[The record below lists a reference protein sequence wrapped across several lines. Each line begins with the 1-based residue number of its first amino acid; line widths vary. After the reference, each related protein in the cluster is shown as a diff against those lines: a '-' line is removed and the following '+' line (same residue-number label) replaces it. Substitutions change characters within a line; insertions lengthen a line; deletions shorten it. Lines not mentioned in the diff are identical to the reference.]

1 MNMRIDKQTG
11 EWLEREKQVNF
22 TYEGKK
28 FTAYEGDTITSALW
42 ASGEKVLGRSFKY
55 HRPRG
60 VLSLANH
67 DINVMLTDGQDTN
80 IRGDV
85 VTVKDGMTLVAVN
98 TLGGVKKDNL
108 RYIGKLLSPF
118 LVVGFYYKAF
128 FRPRFMFPFW
138 ENIIRHGAGLGKVN
152 FNYPRIPKPKLNE
165 HYDVLVIGAGPAGL
179 SAALAASLDKQLNIL
194 IVDENKQAG
203 GSLGYDRAG
212 SISPQS
218 QLDELVSEVN
228 KATNITLRTNA
239 YAGAYYTDHLIPIIE
254 FDGITK
260 VRAKTLIIATGA
272 FEQPPV
278 FRNNDLPGVMNGSAA
293 QRMIYRYGVKPF
305 NNGVVFTAN
314 DHGYRVALDLIHAGT
329 VVKAVVDLRNEPVSN
344 ALTKELTN
352 HAVQIY
358 SGHCVY
364 EALAT
369 SDDMAVKGVV
379 ICPFDE
385 DTNEADADR
394 SFTIDCDGVAM
405 SAGWASAAALLYQ
418 SGMKVKYDYTI
429 EQFIPE
435 ALPNGIFA
443 AGKVNG
449 VFDLEQR
456 IADGARAAAEA
467 MRYMGMDNAPTISVQ
482 AHTASSPSHFFPVV
496 PHPKGKNFVDF
507 DEDIQAKDFINAA
520 KEGFDNI
527 ELMKRFTTVGMG
539 PSQGKHSNMNAIR
552 ILARIRELPVEKIG
566 STTSRPFF
574 HPTPIGHLGGRNFH
588 PVRQSAIQGW
598 HADAGAVFVDVGA
611 WSRPAY
617 YQKPGVAVEEI
628 IQQESVAVHNSV
640 GIIDGSSLGKIEICG
655 PQAVE
660 FLERFFT
667 GKFADQKVG
676 EIRYA
681 LSIDESAVVADD
693 GIISRVKDELY
704 YLTIGTSNAAI
715 VYREM
720 QRWLQMWQLDVA
732 LVNVTGSYG
741 IINVVGPKSVHVMSS
756 LSQDPLLSTLTAGM
770 VGEMTISDVAVRI
783 MRVTFVSD
791 IGYELHVPAD
801 SMLAVW
807 EKLIKAGSAYDIR
820 PFGTDTQRLLR
831 LEMGHY
837 LPGYDTDGLTIPY
850 ELGCD
855 SELAMDKPFFVGQ
868 RSLKILAKKTLR
880 KRLVPFVLEDGFS
893 GQMPEDCNLVIDN
906 GEIEGRVTSISYSSK
921 VDRIIGFAYVNPKK
935 IEAGSRFEIKTDN
948 GSMVKATVVKTPF
961 LNSKKE
967 S

>member
-1 MNMRIDKQTG
+1 MNMRIEKQTG
-11 EWLEREKQVNF
+11 EWLDREKQINF
-22 TYEGKK
+22 TYEGNK
-28 FTAYEGDTITSALW
+28 FTGYEGDSISSALW

-67 DINVMLTDGQDTN
+67 DINVMLTDGLDTN
-80 IRGDV
+80 MRGDV
-85 VTVKDGMTLVAVN
+85 IRVKDGMSLKAVN

-108 RYIGKLLSPF
+108 RYIEKILAPF

-165 HYDVLVIGAGPAGL
+165 HYDVLVVGAGPSGL
-179 SAALAASLDKQLNIL
+179 SAALAASFDKQLKIL

-212 SISPQS
+212 SVTPQA
-218 QLDELVSEVN
+218 QMEELLSEVN
-228 KATNITLRTNA
+228 KASNITLRTDA

-254 FDGITK
+254 FGGITK
-260 VRAKTLIIATGA
+260 VRAKTLIIATGV
-272 FEQPPV
+272 FEQAPV

-314 DHGYRVALDLIHAGT
+314 DSGYRVALDLIHAGT
-329 VVKAVVDLRNEPVSN
+329 NVKAVVDLRKTPVSN
-344 ALTKELTN
+344 ALTKELVN
-352 HAVQIY
+352 HDIRIY
-358 SGHCVY
+358 TGHCIY

-379 ICPFDE
+379 ICPFNE
-385 DTNEADADR
+385 DTNTADAQH
-394 SFTIDCDGVAM
+394 SFNIECDGVAM

-418 SGMKVKYDYTI
+418 SGMKVRYDYTI
-429 EQFIPE
+429 EQFIPDT
-435 ALPNGIFA
+435 LPNGIFA

-449 VFDLEQR
+449 IFDFDQR

-467 MRYMGMDNAPTISVQ
+467 MRYMGMNNAPVISVQ
-482 AHTASSPSHFFPVV
+482 THSDSSPSHFFPVV
-496 PHPKGKNFVDF
+496 PHPNGKNFVDF

-588 PVRQSAIQGW
+588 PVRQSAIQTW
-598 HADAGAVFVDVGA
+598 HTDAGAVFVDVGA

-617 YQKPGVAVEEI
+617 YQKSGTEVEEV
-628 IQQESVAVHNSV
+628 IQQESMAVHNSV

-655 PQAVE
+655 PDAVE

-667 GKFADQKVG
+667 GKFSDLRVG

-681 LSIDESAVVADD
+681 LSLDESAVVADD
-693 GIISRVKDELY
+693 GIVSRVKDELY
-704 YLTIGTSNAAI
+704 YLTIGTSNTAI

-720 QRWLQMWQLDVA
+720 QRWLQVWKLDVV
-732 LVNVTGSYG
+732 LINVTGSYG
-741 IINVVGPKSVHVMSS
+741 IINVVGPKASHVMSS
-756 LSQDPLLSTLTAGM
+756 LIQDDLLSNLTAGK
-770 VGEMTISDVAVRI
+770 VGETIISDIPVR
-783 MRVTFVSD
+783 MMCVTFVSN
-791 IGYELHVPAD
+791 IGYEIHVPAD

-807 EKLIKAGSAYDIR
+807 EMIIKAGTAYDIR

-837 LPGYDTDGLTIPY
+837 LPSYDTDGLTIPY
-850 ELGCD
+850 ELGCE
-855 SELAMDKPFFVGQ
+855 SQLAMDKPFFIGQ
-868 RSLKILAKKTLR
+868 RSLKILAKKKLK
-880 KRLVPFVLEDGFS
+880 KRLVPFMLEDNFS
-893 GQMPEDCNLVIDN
+893 SQMPEDCNLVIEN
-906 GEIEGRVTSISYSSK
+906 GDIKGRVTSISYSSK
-921 VDRIIGFAYVNPKK
+921 VERVIGFAYVDPNKV
-935 IEAGSRFEIKTDN
+935 EAGSQFEIKTDN

-961 LNSKKE
+961 VNSKKE
-967 S
+967 F

>member
-1 MNMRIDKQTG
+1 MNMRIEKQTG
-11 EWLEREKQVNF
+11 EWLEREKQISF
-22 TYEGKK
+22 TFEGKK

-55 HRPRG
+55 HRARG

-67 DINVMLTDGQDTN
+67 DINVMLTDGEDTN

-85 VTVKDGMTLVAVN
+85 VAVKEGMSLVAVN

-108 RYIGKLLSPF
+108 RYIEKILSPF

-152 FNYPRIPKPKLNE
+152 FDYPRIPKPKLNE
-165 HYDVLVIGAGPAGL
+165 HYDILVVGAGPSGL
-179 SAALAASLDKQLNIL
+179 SAALAASLDKQLKIL

-212 SISPQS
+212 SVLPQS
-218 QLDELVSEVN
+218 QMEELVSEVN

-239 YAGAYYTDHLIPIIE
+239 YAGAYYTDHLIPIVE
-254 FDGITK
+254 FSGITK

-293 QRMIYRYGVKPF
+293 QRMIYRYGIKPF
-305 NNGVVFTAN
+305 NSGVVFTAN

-329 VVKAVVDLRNEPVSN
+329 NVKAVVDLRKEHVSN
-344 ALTKELTN
+344 AITKELVN
-352 HAVQIY
+352 HDVHIY
-358 SGHCVY
+358 AGHCVY

-379 ICPFDE
+379 ICPFD
-385 DTNEADADR
+385 DTNNKAQPEH
-394 SFTIDCDGVAM
+394 SFMIECDGVAM

-418 SGMKVKYDYTI
+418 SGMKVKYDYTV
-429 EQFIPE
+429 EQFIPDV
-435 ALPNGIFA
+435 LPNGIFA

-449 VFDLEQR
+449 IFDLEQR

-467 MRYMGMDNAPTISVQ
+467 MRYMGMDNAPHITVQ
-482 AHTASSPSHFFPVV
+482 AHNGASPSHFFPVV
-496 PHPKGKNFVDF
+496 SHPKGKNFVDF

-588 PVRQSAIQGW
+588 PVRQSAIQSW

-617 YQKPGVAVEEI
+617 YDKPGLAVEEI

-655 PQAVE
+655 PEAVQ
-660 FLERFFT
+660 FLEKFFT

-681 LSIDESAVVADD
+681 LSVDESAVIADD
-693 GIISRVKDELY
+693 GIVSRIKDELF

-720 QRWLQMWQLDVA
+720 QRWLQMWQLDVV
-732 LVNVTGSYG
+732 LINVTGSYG
-741 IINVVGPKSVHVMSS
+741 IINVVGPKSVHVMTSLVQDSS
-756 LSQDPLLSTLTAGM
+756 LSNLKAGM
-770 VGEMTISDVAVRI
+770 VGETTISDVPVRI
-783 MRVTFVSD
+783 MCVTFVAD
-791 IGYELHVPAD
+791 IGYEIHVQAS

-807 EKLIKAGSAYDIR
+807 EKIIKAGTAFNIQ

-855 SELAMDKPFFVGQ
+855 AALAMDKPFFVGQ
-868 RSLKILAKKTLR
+868 RSLKILAKKTLK
-880 KRLVPFVLEDGFS
+880 KRLVPFVLADNFS
-893 GQMPEDCNLVIDN
+893 GQMPEDCNLVIEN
-906 GEIEGRVTSISYSSK
+906 GEIKGRVTSISFSSK
-921 VDRIIGFAYVNPKK
+921 VDRVIGFAYVDPNKV
-935 IEAGSRFEIKTDN
+935 EAGSRFEIKTDN

-967 S
+967 F

>member
-11 EWLEREKQVNF
+11 EWLEREKQVSF
-22 TYEGKK
+22 TFEGKK
-28 FTAYEGDTITSALW
+28 FTGYEGDTISSALW
-42 ASGEKVLGRSFKY
+42 ASGQKALGRSFKY
-55 HRPRG
+55 HRARG

-67 DINVMLTDGQDTN
+67 DINVMLTDGEDTN

-85 VTVKDGMTLVAVN
+85 VAVKEGMSLAAVN
-98 TLGGVKKDNL
+98 TVGGVKKDSL
-108 RYIGKLLSPF
+108 RFIEKLLSPF

-138 ENIIRHGAGLGKVN
+138 EKIIRHGAGLGKVN

-165 HYDVLVIGAGPAGL
+165 HYDVLVVGAGPSGMA
-179 SAALAASLDKQLNIL
+179 AALAASLDKQLTIL

-212 SISPQS
+212 SLLPQS
-218 QLDELVSEVN
+218 QMEELVNEIN
-228 KATNITLRTNA
+228 NATNITLRTDT

-254 FDGITK
+254 QSGITK
-260 VRAKTLIIATGA
+260 IRAKTLIIATGA

-293 QRMIYRYGVKPF
+293 QRMIYRYGIKPF
-305 NNGVVFTAN
+305 NSGVVFTAN
-314 DHGYRVALDLIHAGT
+314 DNGYRVALDLIHAGT
-329 VVKAVVDLRNEPVSN
+329 IVKAVVDLRKEHVSN
-344 ALTKELTN
+344 ALTKELIN
-352 HAVQIY
+352 HGVMIY
-358 SGHCVY
+358 TGHCIY
-364 EALAT
+364 EAIET
-369 SDDMAVKGVV
+369 SDDMAVRGVV

-385 DTNEADADR
+385 DNNKADSEH
-394 SFTIDCDGVAM
+394 SFTIECEGIAM

-418 SGMKVKYDYTI
+418 SGMKVKYDYNI
-429 EQFIPE
+429 EQFIPDS
-435 ALPNGIFA
+435 LPKGIFA

-456 IADGARAAAEA
+456 VADGARAAAEA
-467 MRYMGMDNAPTISVQ
+467 MRYMGMGNAPHITVK
-482 AHTASSPSHFFPVV
+482 AHSASPPSHFHPVV

-507 DEDIQAKDFINAA
+507 DEDIQEKDFINAA

-552 ILARIRELPVEKIG
+552 ILARIRQLPVEKIG

-588 PVRQSAIQGW
+588 PVRQSAIQSW
-598 HADAGAVFVDVGA
+598 HVDAGAVFVDVGA

-617 YQKPGVAVEEI
+617 YQKPGSEVEET
-628 IQQESVAVHNSV
+628 IQQESLAVHKSV

-655 PQAVE
+655 PDAVQ
-660 FLERFFT
+660 FLEKFFT
-667 GKFADQKVG
+667 GKFSDLKVG
-676 EIRYA
+676 ETRYA
-681 LSIDESAVVADD
+681 LSIDESGVIADD
-693 GIISRVKDELY
+693 GIVSRVKDGLF
-704 YLTIGTSNAAI
+704 YLTIGTSNTAI

-720 QRWLQMWQLDVA
+720 QRWLQMWQLDVV
-732 LVNVTGSYG
+732 LINVTGSYG
-741 IINVVGPKSVHVMSS
+741 IINVVGPKSTHVMSS
-756 LSQDPLLSTLTAGM
+756 LIQDDLLSTLTAGK
-770 VGEMTISDVAVRI
+770 VEETTISGVPVRLI
-783 MRVTFVSD
+783 CVTFVSD
-791 IGYELHVPAD
+791 IGYEVHVPAD
-801 SMLAVW
+801 SMLSVW
-807 EKLIKAGSAYDIR
+807 EEIIKAGTAFNIR

-868 RSLKILAKKTLR
+868 RSLKILAKKTLK
-880 KRLVPFVLEDGFS
+880 KRLVPFVLAENFS
-893 GQMPEDCNLVIDN
+893 AQMPEDCNLVIEN
-906 GEIEGRVTSISYSSK
+906 GEIKGRVTSISFSSK
-921 VDRIIGFAYVNPKK
+921 VGCVIGFAYVDPNKV
-935 IEAGSRFEIKTDN
+935 EAGTQFEIKTDN
-948 GSMVKATVVKTPF
+948 GSMVEATVVKAPF

-967 S
+967 F

>member
-1 MNMRIDKQTG
+1 MSMRIEKQTG
-11 EWLEREKQVNF
+11 EWLEREKQVSF

-28 FTAYEGDTITSALW
+28 FTAYEGDSITSALW

-55 HRPRG
+55 HRARG

-67 DINVMLTDGQDTN
+67 DINVMLTDGVDTN

-85 VTVKDGMTLVAVN
+85 ITVKDGMSLVAVN

-108 RYIGKLLSPF
+108 RFIEKLLSPF

-165 HYDVLVIGAGPAGL
+165 HYDVLVVGAGPSGL
-179 SAALAASLDKQLNIL
+179 SAALAASLDKQLKIL

-212 SISPQS
+212 SVSPQS
-218 QLDELVSEVN
+218 QMEELLNEVS

-239 YAGAYYTDHLIPIIE
+239 YAGAYYTDHLIPIVE
-254 FDGITK
+254 FSGITK

-278 FRNNDLPGVMNGSAA
+278 FRNNDLPGIMNGSAA
-293 QRMIYRYGVKPF
+293 QRMIYRYGIKPF

-329 VVKAVVDLRNEPVSN
+329 NVKAVVDLRKAHLSN
-344 ALTKELTN
+344 AITKELAN
-352 HAVQIY
+352 HGVQIY
-358 SGHCVY
+358 AGHCIY
-364 EALAT
+364 EALAS

-385 DTNEADADR
+385 ETNKAESEQ

-429 EQFIPE
+429 EQFIPDS
-435 ALPNGIFA
+435 LPNGIFA

-449 VFDLEQR
+449 IFDLEQR

-467 MRYMGMDNAPTISVQ
+467 MRHMGMDNAPHITVQ
-482 AHTASSPSHFFPVV
+482 AHTGAAPSHFFPVV
-496 PHPKGKNFVDF
+496 SHPKGKNFVDF

-588 PVRQSAIQGW
+588 PVRQSAIQSW

-617 YQKPGVAVEEI
+617 YQKSNIAVEEL

-655 PQAVE
+655 PDAVR
-660 FLERFFT
+660 FLEKFFT
-667 GKFADQKVG
+667 GKFSDQKVG

-681 LSIDESAVVADD
+681 LSIDESAVIADD
-693 GIISRVKDELY
+693 GIISRVKDELF
-704 YLTIGTSNAAI
+704 YLTIGTSNTAI

-720 QRWLQMWQLDVA
+720 QRWLQMWQLNVV
-732 LVNVTGSYG
+732 LINVTGSYG

-756 LSQDPLLSTLTAGM
+756 LTQDALLSNLTAGK
-770 VGEMTISDVAVRI
+770 VGETTIDDISVRI
-783 MRVTFVSD
+783 MCVTFVAN
-791 IGYELHVPAD
+791 IGYEIHVPAD

-807 EKLIKAGSAYDIR
+807 EKIIKAGTAYDIR

-850 ELGCD
+850 ELGCE

-868 RSLKILAKKTLR
+868 RSLKILAKKTLK
-880 KRLVPFVLEDGFS
+880 KRLVPFALEDNFS

-906 GEIEGRVTSISYSSK
+906 GEIKGRVTSISYSSK
-921 VDRIIGFAYVNPKK
+921 VDRVIGFAYVDPKK
-935 IEAGSRFEIKTDN
+935 VEVGTQFEIKTDN

>member
-1 MNMRIDKQTG
+1 MNMRIEKQTG
-11 EWLEREKQVNF
+11 EWLDREKKVSF
-22 TYEGKK
+22 TFEGET
-28 FTAYEGDTITSALW
+28 FTAFEGDTISSALW

-55 HRPRG
+55 HRARG

-67 DINVMLTDGQDTN
+67 DINVMLTDGEDTN

-85 VTVKDGMTLVAVN
+85 ITVKDGMSLVAVN
-98 TLGGVKKDNL
+98 TFGGVKNDKL
-108 RYIGKLLSPF
+108 RFIEKLLSPF

-128 FRPRFMFPFW
+128 FRPKFMFPFW
-138 ENIIRHGAGLGKVN
+138 EKIIRHGAGLGKVN

-165 HYDVLVIGAGPAGL
+165 HYDVLIVGAGPSGMA
-179 SAALAASLDKQLNIL
+179 AALASSLDKQLKIL

-203 GSLGYDRAG
+203 GSLGYDRSG
-212 SISPQS
+212 SDLPQS
-218 QLDELVSEVN
+218 QMEELLNEIN
-228 KATNITLRTNA
+228 KASNITLRTDA
-239 YAGAYYTDHLIPIIE
+239 YAAAYYTDHLIPIVE
-254 FDGITK
+254 HSGITK
-260 VRAKTLIIATGA
+260 VRAKTLIIATGV

-293 QRMIYRYGVKPF
+293 QRMIYRYGIKPF
-305 NNGVVFTAN
+305 ESGVVFTAN
-314 DHGYRVALDLIHAGT
+314 DNGYRVALDLIHAGT
-329 VVKAVVDLRNEPVSN
+329 SVKAVVDLRKVHASSS
-344 ALTKELTN
+344 LSRELLN
-352 HAVQIY
+352 HGVHIY

-369 SDDMAVKGVV
+369 SNNMAVKGVV

-385 DTNEADADR
+385 DSNKALPEQ
-394 SFTIDCDGVAM
+394 SFIIECDGIAM

-429 EQFIPE
+429 EQFIPDS
-435 ALPNGIFA
+435 LPKGIFA

-467 MRYMGMDNAPTISVQ
+467 MRYMGMDNAPYITVE
-482 AHTASSPSHFFPVV
+482 AHSAASPSHFFPVV

-507 DEDIQAKDFINAA
+507 DEDLQAKDFINAA

-588 PVRQSAIQGW
+588 PVRQSAIQNW

-617 YQKPGVAVEEI
+617 YENSGCSVEEI
-628 IQQESVAVHNSV
+628 ILQESMAVHKSV
-640 GIIDGSSLGKIEICG
+640 GIIDGSSLGKIEVCG
-655 PQAVE
+655 PDAVQ
-660 FLERFFT
+660 FLEQFFT
-667 GKFADQKVG
+667 GTFTDLKVG
-676 EIRYA
+676 KTRYA
-681 LSIDESAVVADD
+681 LSIDESAVIADD
-693 GIISRVKDELY
+693 GIISRVKDELF
-704 YLTIGTSNAAI
+704 YLTIGTSNTAI

-720 QRWLQMWQLDVA
+720 QRWLQVWQLDVV
-732 LVNVTGSYG
+732 LINVTGSYG
-741 IINVVGPKSVHVMSS
+741 IINVVGPKSLHVMSS
-756 LSQDPLLSTLTAGM
+756 LTQSNLLSDLTAGS
-770 VGEMTISDVAVRI
+770 VGETTISDVSVRI
-783 MRVTFVSD
+783 ICVTFVSD
-791 IGYELHVPAD
+791 IGYEIHVPAD

-807 EKLIKAGSAYDIR
+807 EQIIKAGSAYDIR

-850 ELGCD
+850 ELGCE
-855 SELAMDKPFFVGQ
+855 SELAMDKPFFIGQ
-868 RSLKILAKKTLR
+868 RSLKILDKKTLK
-880 KRLVPFVLEDGFS
+880 KRLVPFVLEENFS
-893 GQMPEDCNLVIDN
+893 GQMPEDCNLVIEN
-906 GEIEGRVTSISYSSK
+906 NEITGRVTSILLSRK
-921 VDRIIGFAYVNPKK
+921 VGRVIGFAYVEPNKV
-935 IEAGSRFEIKTDN
+935 EAGSQFEIKTDN
-948 GSMVKATVVKTPF
+948 GAMVTATVIKTPF
-961 LNSKKE
+961 LNRKE
-967 S
+967 ES